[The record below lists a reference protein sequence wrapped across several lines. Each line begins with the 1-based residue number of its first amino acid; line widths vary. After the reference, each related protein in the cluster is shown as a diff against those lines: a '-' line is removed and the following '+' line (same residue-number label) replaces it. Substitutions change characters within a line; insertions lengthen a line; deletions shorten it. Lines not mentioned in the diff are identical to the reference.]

1 MQLTRSKRQD
11 YYILNKKP
19 LNMKDNDFFIDL
31 AMKYESMKKV
41 LTNGET

>member
-1 MQLTRSKRQD
+1 MQLTRSKQQD

-19 LNMKDNDFFIDL
+19 LNMKDNDFIDL